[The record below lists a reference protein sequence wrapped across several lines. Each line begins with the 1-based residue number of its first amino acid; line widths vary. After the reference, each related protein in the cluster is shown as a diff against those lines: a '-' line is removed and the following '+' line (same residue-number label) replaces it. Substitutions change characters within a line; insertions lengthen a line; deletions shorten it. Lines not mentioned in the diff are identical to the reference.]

1 MHHDANE
8 AIHKEDDEHIRQR
21 ITAGVADDDSDNDDD
36 YHTCIAGPRC
46 SCDDHGG
53 GYSHYHCTV
62 CDRSMNMPNS
72 DCYAGGRHTSDYFLP
87 TDWN

>member
-8 AIHKEDDEHIRQR
+8 AIHNEDDEYICQQ
-21 ITAGVADDDSDNDDD
+21 TSAGVADDDSDNGWDC
-36 YHTCIAGPRC
+36 HTCIAGTRC

-62 CDRSMNMPNS
+62 CDRGMNMPNP
-72 DCYAGGRHTSDYFLP
+72 DCSASGQHTTDYSL
-87 TDWN
+87 TTEWN